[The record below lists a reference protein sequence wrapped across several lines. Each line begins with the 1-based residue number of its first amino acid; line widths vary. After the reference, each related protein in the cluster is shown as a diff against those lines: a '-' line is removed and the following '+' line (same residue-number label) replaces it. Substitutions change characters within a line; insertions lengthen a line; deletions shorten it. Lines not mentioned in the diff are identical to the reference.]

1 MNKAI
6 IGAPLLLIAGMVGF
20 IIGPPGRY
28 ACGQVVG
35 FTPAMLELIGSCP
48 DAAQRLGSGLSFSPF
63 RGGFGGNYEA
73 GGDVGEGFAYGELVV
88 TGSAGR
94 ANVEY
99 QLTKGAGLWSPS
111 VMVLTFDDGKK
122 LDVKACTQS
131 LVTARQTDAG
141 LKLFAQQCE
150 QGRADICRALS
161 QIAQAKG
168 DVAGS
173 EAWAKKACDLGAKDA
188 CR

>member
-6 IGAPLLLIAGMVGF
+6 IGGPLLLVAGLVAF

-35 FTPAMLELIGSCP
+35 FTPEMIDLIASCP
-48 DAAQRLGSGLSFSPF
+48 DAAQRLGTGLSFSPF
-63 RGGFGGNYEA
+63 RGGFGGNYES

-88 TGSAGR
+88 SGTAGT

-99 QLTKGAGLWSPS
+99 QLSKGAGLWSPS

-122 LDVKACTQS
+122 LDLKACTQS
-131 LVTARQTDAG
+131 LVAARQAEAG
-141 LKLFAQQCE
+141 QRLFIEQCE
-150 QGRADICRALS
+150 QGRADICLALS
-161 QIAQAKG
+161 QLAQAKG
-168 DVAGS
+168 DVAAAT
-173 EAWAKKACDLGAKDA
+173 AWAKKACDLGARAA